1 MSRNIFKEPI
11 RIIQLV
17 FEAAWPA
24 FRCVVS
30 GTVIVALQDC
40 NFYKRK
46 LFGFHLSLHRLSV
59 LEMS

>member
-1 MSRNIFKEPI
+1 MSRNIFKETI

-30 GTVIVALQDC
+30 GTVIIALQDC

-46 LFGFHLSLHRLSV
+46 LFEFHLSLHHNLV
-59 LEMS
+59 LK